1 MATPPNLLNDDGRAS
16 MATLFM
22 MSHHGL
28 RRDLLRF
35 ARALARADV
44 AERAPALREEWKS
57 YRDTLHGHHHVE
69 DTAMFPSLRA
79 QSAELA
85 ACIDGLAAEHLQ
97 IEPLLAQG
105 DAAFAALPS
114 TAAASALVR
123 ELHALLDAHL
133 AVEEATLVPV
143 IRGATAFP
151 PIESEAAADMFA
163 QGFAWSSHG
172 IAPDILERVYA
183 LLPEPLTSRLPA
195 ALDAF
200 AARCERAW
208 GTARAGA
215 ARTPIPAPL
224 DP

>member
-1 MATPPNLLNDDGRAS
+1 MATPPSFLNDDGSAS
-16 MATLFM
+16 MAAMFM

-28 RRDLLRF
+28 RRDLARF

-44 AERAPALREEWKS
+44 AERSPALREEWQS
-57 YRDTLHGHHHVE
+57 YRNTLHGHHHVE
-69 DTAMFPSLRA
+69 DTAIFPSMRA
-79 QSAELA
+79 RSAELA
-85 ACIDGLAAEHLQ
+85 ACIDGLAADHLQ

-114 TAAASALVR
+114 PTAASAVVR
-123 ELHALLDAHL
+123 ELQTLLDAHL

-143 IRGATAFP
+143 LRGATGFP
-151 PIESEAAADMFA
+151 PVASDAEADMFA

-172 IAPDILERVYA
+172 VAPDILEKVYA
-183 LLPEPLTSRLPA
+183 LLPERLRSRLPA
-195 ALDAF
+195 ALAAF
-200 AARCERAW
+200 DARCERAW
-208 GTARAGA
+208 GTASAGA